1 MAQFLAQMG
10 AVIQDAALQVFC
22 QCSSNL
28 PDQNKCTLIAHVSLV
43 TPQAHLQVG
52 QDELRTWT

>member
-1 MAQFLAQMG
+1 MAQCLAQTG
-10 AVIQDAALQVFC
+10 AVLQDAALQVFC

-28 PDQNKCTLIAHVSLV
+28 SDQNKRTLIAHVSLV
-43 TPQAHLQVG
+43 TLQAHLQVG